1 MARLSHEPTAR
12 DYLSD
17 LICDALVYR
26 QDPAPIGQLATSIHP
41 ELLLPAELVENAAA
55 QLPRFTQIERVYD
68 LACRLIIAYE
78 APASGSIHSHIER
91 NATTL
96 SGA

>member
-1 MARLSHEPTAR
+1 MARLSHEPIAQ

-41 ELLLPAELVENAAA
+41 ELLLPAELVEKCRSPVPAIYANRARVRPG
-55 QLPRFTQIERVYD
+55 LPFD
-68 LACRLIIAYE
+68 NRLRS
-78 APASGSIHSHIER
+78 PCFRLNS
-91 NATTL
+91 
-96 SGA
+96 